1 METIFDIDPQV
12 EIMNGLRMDGVERLY
27 QEQIWL
33 LIMDIQINDLKKK
46 TNKKKNR
53 CLFLLLRKC
62 KAATQGAMESPTVI

>member
-1 METIFDIDPQV
+1 METVFDIDLQV
-12 EIMNGLRMDGVERLY
+12 KIMKGLRVDGVERLY

-33 LIMDIQINDLKKK
+33 LIMEIQINYLKKK
-46 TNKKKNR
+46 KR

>member
-12 EIMNGLRMDGVERLY
+12 EIMNGLRVDGVERLF

-33 LIMDIQINDLKKK
+33 LIMEIQINDFKKK
-46 TNKKKNR
+46 KKR

>member
-1 METIFDIDPQV
+1 METVFDIDPQV
-12 EIMNGLRMDGVERLY
+12 KIMKGLRVDGVERLY

-33 LIMDIQINDLKKK
+33 LIMEIQINYLKKK
-46 TNKKKNR
+46 QTNR

>member
-12 EIMNGLRMDGVERLY
+12 EIMNGLRMDGMERLY

-46 TNKKKNR
+46 KKKTDVYSS
-53 CLFLLLRKC
+53 C
-62 KAATQGAMESPTVI
+62 